1 MKEMNTPTCQNTCVV
16 ETSRAA
22 VASSGASW
30 ETTVMETGKSAPD
43 ARPAIIRPTS
53 SVVKISGKDADDRAD
68 SVDQINPVEEQHAA
82 NLVCEAAAEQGA
94 EGNGESQDAGKQ
106 SNLRGVKTQASCH
119 TVMVDDSRR

>member
-1 MKEMNTPTCQNTCVV
+1 MTANTARMANTTRPPVAPLIVETRKAQMKEMNTPTCQNTCVV

-53 SVVKISGKDADDRAD
+53 SVVKFPAKMQMTAPIA
-68 SVDQINPVEEQHAA
+68 
-82 NLVCEAAAEQGA
+82 
-94 EGNGESQDAGKQ
+94 
-106 SNLRGVKTQASCH
+106 
-119 TVMVDDSRR
+119 